1 MARRLVITWAIL
13 TVFAVCS
20 LIWIGYT
27 DYSFS
32 KSCENLDK
40 RELHYDVDDGW
51 FILINDSDKVIGVY
65 KGIDAKCYVS
75 FDASLDPGCKELRDL
90 KLIDTHEL
98 YSYCF
103 QHNIPQSTPVLVI
116 K

>member
-1 MARRLVITWAIL
+1 MAKRLVITWAIL

-40 RELHYDVDDGW
+40 RELNYDVDDGW
-51 FILINDSDKVIGVY
+51 LILINTSDNVIGVY
-65 KGIDAKCYVS
+65 KGIDAKCY
-75 FDASLDPGCKELRDL
+75 FELKSSVNSKCTMLKDL
-90 KLIDTHEL
+90 KLSDTPEL

-103 QHNIPQSTPVLVI
+103 QVNISRSTPVLVI